1 MPALKTHLVKIG
13 NSHGI
18 RIPKAV
24 LQQIHLIDEV
34 EIEVKKDCLIVKPAP
49 NPRAGWAEAF
59 QKAKNTHPDAELETW
74 EKLPVAADEED
85 WTWK

>member
-1 MPALKTHLVKIG
+1 MPALRTHLVKIG

-24 LQQIHLIDEV
+24 IQQIRLIDEV
-34 EIEVKKDCLIVKPAP
+34 EIEVKRDCLIIKPAD
-49 NPRAGWAEAF
+49 NPRA
-59 QKAKNTHPDAELETW
+59 NW
-74 EKLPVAADEED
+74 EKAFAQEKGPLTKEDKDWLEIENSGMDED